1 MNAFLWAG
9 AAMAALLV
17 PCGMLAMRGAI
28 MDRVLALQLG
38 SAIATLGLLALAE
51 GFNRSIYFDLALVY
65 GVSSFLATLALVRFL
80 ERWV

>member
-9 AAMAALLV
+9 AAMVALLV
-17 PCGMLAMRGAI
+17 PCAMLAMRGAI

-38 SAIATLGLLALAE
+38 SAIATLGLLVLAE
-51 GFNRSIYFDLALVY
+51 GFTRSIYFDLALVY
-65 GVSSFLATLALVRFL
+65 GVSSFLATLTLVRFL